1 VEQEPD
7 RWDELAA
14 AQLTATQTVI
24 GERLDGLDTRVERG
38 EDQVMVQIRE
48 HSREIAQAKAA
59 IARNL
64 ADTVLEVSHLRRFL
78 HERDKT
84 NASAPES
91 APINHARVKKNA
103 RMAESARNRAAIFL
117 LQGEVSSLHDKVS
130 SMRRLFDERDDTNA
144 SAPESAPINHAR
156 VKKND
161 MWIDVLD
168 IVVLLLSVVCI
179 LFFHFMNHLVG
190 Q

>member
-91 APINHARVKKNA
+91 APINHARVKKN
-103 RMAESARNRAAIFL
+103 
-117 LQGEVSSLHDKVS
+117 
-130 SMRRLFDERDDTNA
+130 
-144 SAPESAPINHAR
+144 
-156 VKKND
+156 D

-168 IVVLLLSVVCI
+168 IVVL
-179 LFFHFMNHLVG
+179 
-190 Q
+190 